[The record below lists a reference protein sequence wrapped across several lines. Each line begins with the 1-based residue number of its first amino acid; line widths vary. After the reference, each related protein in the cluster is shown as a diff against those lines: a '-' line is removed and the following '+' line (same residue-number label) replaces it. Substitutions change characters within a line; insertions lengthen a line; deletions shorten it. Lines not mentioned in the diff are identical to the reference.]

1 MSNEY
6 KDWLNDIELEIKQT
20 DKLFMETICPISYE
34 SKKEAFKLYLFMFGS
49 DNLAGKKLAEWF
61 EEAKYEYG
69 YGFNDLYGLVLK
81 KGLEQTQNE
90 LKDEVKSI
98 MDLEVNF
105 NYEESEFVAKDN
117 NNTIELINKIK
128 NELKYAIADKGIEWF
143 KENISDTVYE
153 VLSELKPSISL
164 KNLIK
169 NSEKEFTD
177 IRRFK

>member
-49 DNLAGKKLAEWF
+49 DKLAGKKIAEWF
-61 EEAKYEYG
+61 DEARYEYG

-81 KGLEQTQNE
+81 KALEQTQNE
-90 LKDEVKSI
+90 LKSEVKSI

-105 NYEESEFVAKDN
+105 NYENSELVARN
-117 NNTIELINKIK
+117 NNKTIEVIDKIE
-128 NELKYAIADKGIEWF
+128 NELKYVIVNKGVEWL
-143 KENISDTVYE
+143 KENVSDTAYE
-153 VLSELKPSISL
+153 VLGELKPSISL

-169 NSEKEFTD
+169 NSEKESTST
-177 IRRFK
+177 RKLK